1 MAVDIEMPENIVPLQ
16 DVSVDAC
23 ARLYMSVFNAEPYL
37 DSWTEQTA
45 RKRILE
51 LTGTPGFV
59 GYTHIEDS
67 RPVGLIMGYTR
78 QWYNGLSF
86 DLQDVC
92 VDLDYQGRGI
102 GTSLCN
108 LLEEVLRQ
116 QGVHRIFLLTLRG
129 GPGDIFYTKRGYH
142 YASRTMVMV
151 KQLEADK

>member
-1 MAVDIEMPENIVPLQ
+1 MTEEIQLPEHIVSLQ
-16 DVSVDAC
+16 DASVDDC

-45 RKRILE
+45 RRRILE
-51 LTGTPGFV
+51 LVGTPGFV
-59 GYTHIEDS
+59 GYAHVEDGK
-67 RPVGLIMGYTR
+67 PVGLIMGYTR

-102 GTSLCN
+102 GTGLCDY
-108 LLEEVLRQ
+108 LEQVLIAK
-116 QGVHRIFLLTLRG
+116 GVHRLFLLTLRG
-129 GPGDIFYTKRGYH
+129 GPGDIFYTKRGYQ

-151 KQLEADK
+151 KQLKPNK